1 MKPLADEQPKLDRVR
16 NLEHVAGPT
25 VSLVGASGVE
35 FRSGGDCH
43 PLERGGCPVRVSRGS
58 GGWRGNALLSAE
70 FEILRTSP
78 VHGRKVLGDLVDD
91 LELQI

>member
-1 MKPLADEQPKLDRVR
+1 
-16 NLEHVAGPT
+16 
-25 VSLVGASGVE
+25 
-35 FRSGGDCH
+35 
-43 PLERGGCPVRVSRGS
+43 
-58 GGWRGNALLSAE
+58 LLSAE